1 MVVDSRCV
9 GSTVCFNFFVHFFGD
24 MWNIKKK
31 IPAVRNNVQCRDC
44 GFPGMLSHTGRMVG
58 LP

>member
-31 IPAVRNNVQCRDC
+31 SLLFEITCNVGTVVSLEC
-44 GFPGMLSHTGRMVG
+44 
-58 LP
+58 